1 MAYNK
6 DYNDEEISHEI
17 AKMWSDDEEIA
28 HEIAKMWSDDK
39 ISEAASDL
47 EDAFSSGNDTAK
59 RLEDAASNLVEAA
72 KIELEA
78 AKEKQKAAKQQAD
91 NIKNEDNAVK
101 RRTKGNKSKATPKDI
116 LGALKNPKAL
126 KNLLLGGKQVAL
138 AHPAML
144 ATAAIGKLAKE
155 LTELDRAA
163 AAYNNNLQKTFDAY
177 EKLGKTS
184 FAPGSYLSDKL
195 SQATDQFA
203 AAWGNVIH
211 DNKIVNAFKE
221 LATYVA
227 EALTPENFVKDP
239 TSQAAKAYERAQKYE
254 KQGWLRTASQTAI
267 TAIESS
273 MWKAGLGAT
282 YAETHT
288 DKLMDALT
296 PLIANKS
303 EEEQI
308 QYIKEIS
315 QLLES
320 GNGFG
325 SLSGIMM
332 NDQILRSLVE
342 AWSNGKYS
350 NLEFD
355 RLGEQDVYSMREYG
369 IITQLE
375 LLKVSREMAAN
386 WQADAKQKGQLL
398 EQIKINTG
406 QFSFDEIITA
416 PIIKTRGQTGGQGGD
431 NYFESDK
438 AKQEARLAKSFEKFL
453 ELYNDKATRED
464 KIKLLLDAGYSSKE
478 AEEIVDAI
486 NNYNIADDKK
496 REVAWLV
503 YANGLEGNKI
513 SLETVVSTLDKIEK
527 DASAEI
533 DIKIPNLGDLET
545 AKNDFAR
552 ITGISTATIDMV
564 LRGDDTAGTA
574 LDEIK
579 KKVEEIL
586 SLTPV
591 TIRVGVAGYE
601 NITPGEGI
609 TSKEAKEGL
618 EALNKAY
625 TMHGGSQGADK
636 STFYNYRGR
645 ALGYLRAMGIE
656 REDLE
661 LMDDSQLYDFTEN
674 LEKNLKGKYVSSYAT
689 YVKSS
694 NPSDSTAGMY
704 EKNKVRAKRDILNE
718 LALYGYTKNWLDK
731 LSTASVEDLKGWL
744 DWTRDKIDRGE
755 NPFNGIPQKMYD
767 TIFGTP
773 GKQNKDA
780 YRYEFDPEEAKPKGW
795 AATGA
800 LVTGPMPINVGE
812 GGRAEAIVPLE
823 TQKGVDYMANVL
835 RQAGLESGGGST
847 TVNVSLN
854 GQILEMNDY
863 NTTRLANKIGAII
876 DNQKNRRGSIN
887 YERA

>member
-1 MAYNK
+1 MAYDK
-6 DYNDEEISHEI
+6 DYNDEDIEQIVNDIVEQWN
-17 AKMWSDDEEIA
+17 ADG
-28 HEIAKMWSDDK
+28 
-39 ISEAASDL
+39 ISEATDDL
-47 EDAFSSGNDTAK
+47 EDTASH
-59 RLEDAASNLVEAA
+59 LEDAASSLVEAA
-72 KIELEA
+72 KLELEA

-91 NIKNEDNAVK
+91 NIKHEDNAEK
-101 RRTKGNKSKATPKDI
+101 RRAKGGKSKPTPKDI

-138 AHPAML
+138 AHPALL

-254 KQGWLRTASQTAI
+254 SRGWLRTVAQTAL

-273 MWKAGLGAT
+273 MWKAGMGAA
-282 YAETHT
+282 YSETRT
-288 DKLMDALT
+288 DKMMDALT
-296 PLIANKS
+296 PLVANKS
-303 EEEQI
+303 EEEQT
-308 QYIKEIS
+308 QYVKEIS
-315 QLLES
+315 QLLETGS
-320 GNGFG
+320 GFG
-325 SLSGIMM
+325 SLSGLML
-332 NDQILRSLVE
+332 NDQVMRTMVE
-342 AWSNGKYS
+342 SWSNGKYS
-350 NLEFD
+350 NYEFD
-355 RLGEQDVYSMREYG
+355 RLGAQDLYSLREYTLK
-369 IITQLE
+369 TQIE
-375 LLKVSREMAAN
+375 LLKLGRDALSD

-398 EQIKINTG
+398 EQIKMNTN
-406 QFSFDEIITA
+406 QFSFDEVIA
-416 PIIKTRGQTGGQGGD
+416 AQFIKTRGVTGGQGGD

-438 AKQEARLAKSFEKFL
+438 AKKEAKLIKTLGDFI
-453 ELYNDKATRED
+453 ELYNDNATRED
-464 KIKLLLDAGYSSKE
+464 KIKLFLDAGYSSKE
-478 AEEIVDAI
+478 AEEIVDALTNADI
-486 NNYNIADDKK
+486 SKDKEREIAW
-496 REVAWLV
+496 RV

-513 SLETVVSTLDKIEK
+513 SLTEVVSTLDEIER
-527 DASAEI
+527 DATAEI
-533 DIKIPNLGDLET
+533 KIKIPNLGDLET

-579 KKVEEIL
+579 KKVQDIL
-586 SLTPV
+586 SLSPV

-601 NITPGEGI
+601 GLTPDEGI

-625 TMHGGSQGADK
+625 TYHGGSQGADK
-636 STFYNYRGR
+636 STFDDYRGK
-645 ALGYLRAMGIE
+645 ALGYLRSIGIDTTDLE
-656 REDLE
+656 TMDSSELYSFTEDLE
-661 LMDDSQLYDFTEN
+661 N
-674 LEKNLKGKYVSSYAT
+674 NLKGRSGASYSD
-689 YVKSS
+689 YLKSS
-694 NPSDSTAGMY
+694 AGGSTAGMY
-704 EKNKVRAKRDILNE
+704 EKNRERAKRDILNE
-718 LALYGYTKNWLDK
+718 FALYGYTQAWLDK
-731 LSTASVEDLKGWL
+731 LSTAGVEDLKSWL

-755 NPFNGIPQKMYD
+755 NHFNGIPQKMYD

-773 GKQNKDA
+773 GSSSSGM
-780 YRYEFDPEEAKPKGW
+780 YGGSRPGL
-795 AATGA
+795 ATGG
-800 LVTGPMPINVGE
+800 LVTAPMPINVGE